1 MIKPKTGKQKEYE
14 AFFLNYL
21 DKAVIDTTKGGGT
34 MKARYRV
41 ASAMAGLAIMAI
53 TVPLH
58 ANDTDDNI
66 ESSFKKSFVYKT
78 YLDKEHIKISSKDGV
93 VTLTGD
99 VSNESYK
106 PIAQDTAEAIS
117 GVKSVDNRIEI
128 LGDRPAKSSDAWI
141 KMQLQTAL
149 ALHRNV
155 DVGKTDIYVSSGI
168 VTLKGEATSQAQK
181 ELTTEYARDINGV
194 KDVNNGMTIVGA
206 GRTLGEKIDDA
217 SITAQLKMTLML
229 HRSTSAIRTT
239 VVTHNSVVTL
249 SGKAKSAAEKDLV
262 TKVVEDVR
270 GVHSVVNNMTISN

>member
-1 MIKPKTGKQKEYE
+1 
-14 AFFLNYL
+14 
-21 DKAVIDTTKGGGT
+21 

-78 YLDKEHIKISSKDGV
+78 YLDKEHIKVSSKDGV

-106 PIAQDTAEAIS
+106 PIAQDTAEAIP
-117 GVKSVDNRIEI
+117 GVKRVDNRIEI
-128 LGDRPAKSSDAWI
+128 SGDHPAKSSDAWI
-141 KMQLQTAL
+141 KMQIQTAL
-149 ALHRNV
+149 VFHRNV
-155 DVGKTDIYVSSGI
+155 NISKTDIYVNNGI

-181 ELTTEYARDINGV
+181 DLTTEYARDINGV
-194 KDVNNGMTIVGA
+194 KDVKNEMLVLGVGQ
-206 GRTLGEKIDDA
+206 TLGEKVDDA

-239 VVTHNSVVTL
+239 VVTNNGVVTL